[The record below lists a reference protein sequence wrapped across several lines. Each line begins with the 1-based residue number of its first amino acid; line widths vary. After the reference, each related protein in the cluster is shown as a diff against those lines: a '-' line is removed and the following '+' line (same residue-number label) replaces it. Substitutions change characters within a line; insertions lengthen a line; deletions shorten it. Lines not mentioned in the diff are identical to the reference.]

1 MCVFERNICYVFSI
15 KWFSSFAKFR
25 MILFD
30 VNKNNSLS
38 VNSNFGSKSKEM
50 PDNNKTICTQYNN
63 NEKLS
68 ENRIVMMNLQ
78 RIAEVL
84 SIFELW
90 QIKKCLTQG

>member
-1 MCVFERNICYVFSI
+1 
-15 KWFSSFAKFR
+15 
-25 MILFD
+25 
-30 VNKNNSLS
+30 
-38 VNSNFGSKSKEM
+38 M

-90 QIKKCLTQG
+90 QIKKCLTQGQKRRATLRHTDGLQYIAKSMEKTFNYAGASLIVT